1 MSKTPRKTKSEVE
14 HLRGQV
20 RELERLVRSL
30 QQQLRQ
36 YEKYEQKSQDEELV
50 TDNED
55 TFPSS
60 FRVKCDSCGK
70 GTFDEYEIM
79 GKVIGTCNICGER
92 RRLK

>member
-14 HLRGQV
+14 HLRGYV

-36 YEKYEQKSQDEELV
+36 YEKYEQKSQDEEIV
-50 TDNED
+50 TDTED
-55 TFPSS
+55 TFPSLK
-60 FRVKCDSCGK
+60 VKCDSCGK

-79 GKVIGTCNICGER
+79 GKIIGTCNICGER